1 MLNLCGFPASF
12 ALPEAGG
19 AQVGDSFDFG
29 SLLQKKWEARY
40 QQTTGFRFSARPWA
54 EKRKPVLSLVYDFPV
69 KTTVPAHATP
79 SFFFSFGSRE

>member
-19 AQVGDSFDFG
+19 AQVGNSFDFG

-40 QQTTGFRFSARPWA
+40 QQTTGFRFFFLPRGG
-54 EKRKPVLSLVYDFPV
+54 KTKTVLFLLYG
-69 KTTVPAHATP
+69 VP
-79 SFFFSFGSRE
+79 G

>member
-40 QQTTGFRFSARPWA
+40 QQTTGFRFLPLRGQKNGS
-54 EKRKPVLSLVYDFPV
+54 LSFLSYMIFL
-69 KTTVPAHATP
+69 
-79 SFFFSFGSRE
+79 